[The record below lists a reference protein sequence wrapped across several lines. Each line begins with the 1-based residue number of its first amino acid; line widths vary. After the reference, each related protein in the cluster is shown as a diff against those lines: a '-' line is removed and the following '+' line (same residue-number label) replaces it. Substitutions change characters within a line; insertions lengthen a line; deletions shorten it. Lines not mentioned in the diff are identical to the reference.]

1 MERVEIIASGDV
13 QRVGFRDLVEKLGR
27 DLGLSGT
34 VENQEPY
41 DVRIVAEGEEEPL
54 KEFLRAL
61 RIKRGPI
68 QVRDLEVSWASATG
82 EFPYFKILR
91 GDWQEELGERF
102 DVAVRLLTRS
112 VELGEE
118 NLAVGKENLAV
129 GKENLA
135 VGKENLAV
143 GKENLA
149 VGKENL
155 AVGKENLAVG
165 KENLAVGKEN
175 LAVGKENLAIGKK
188 MLDKQDATISI
199 LKNIKDDTSEIGAI
213 KEEVSTARYEARSE
227 REEIISTLKNGSME
241 EKYEELRREIAE
253 IKASIAE
260 IRAKVS

>member
-68 QVRDLEVSWASATG
+68 QVRDLDVTWTSATG

-91 GDWQEELGERF
+91 GGWQEELGERF

-143 GKENLA
+143 GKENLS
-149 VGKENL
+149 
-155 AVGKENLAVG
+155 
-165 KENLAVGKEN
+165 
-175 LAVGKENLAIGKK
+175 IGKK

-199 LKNIKDDTSEIGAI
+199 LKNIKEDTSEIGAI
-213 KEEVSTARYEARSE
+213 KEEVSTARYEARRE
-227 REEIISTLKNGSME
+227 REEIISILKSGSLE

-253 IKASIAE
+253 IKASIE
-260 IRAKVS
+260 DLRARGA